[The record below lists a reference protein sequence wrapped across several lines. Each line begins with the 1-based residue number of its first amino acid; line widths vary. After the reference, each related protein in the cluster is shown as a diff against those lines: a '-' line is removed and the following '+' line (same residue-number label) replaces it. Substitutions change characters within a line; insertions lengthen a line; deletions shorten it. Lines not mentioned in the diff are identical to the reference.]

1 MADAVIKPAP
11 HEFQEYVDEKLGY
24 YCGACGNF
32 HHVKQEAVP
41 VVRGPINA
49 RALLHSEVKLNGQH
63 LLTWSIGNQ
72 NDKAREHVQTVEFFP
87 WPRRYP
93 MTEAEP
99 LIFKTWE
106 LLMSKVQVIMD
117 GSESGVAA
125 GAARAEAKYQARGI
139 AEVLA
144 IQMTPFMESSD
155 HVVKCAV
162 AAYKDPEFQVPGL
175 GAHLWDPMRNPDGSV
190 RTPIS
195 SPKTAPRAGVKKAA
209 PRVNNKSTVKLT
221 DKERDGI
228 REAVNSGMFTKED
241 VASMFKVSMAEIES
255 ALA

>member
-63 LLTWSIGNQ
+63 FLTWSVGEQ
-72 NDKAREHVQTVEFFP
+72 SDKAREQVQTVEFFP
-87 WPRRYP
+87 WPRRFP
-93 MTEAEP
+93 MTETEP
-99 LIFKTWE
+99 LIYKTWE
-106 LLMSKVQVIMD
+106 LLMSKVQVIMNAPVVGD
-117 GSESGVAA
+117 ESSSTAA
-125 GAARAEAKYQARGI
+125 NQARGI

-144 IQMTPFMESSD
+144 IQMAPFIESAD
-155 HVVKCAV
+155 HVVRCAV

-175 GAHLWDPMRNPDGSV
+175 GAHLWDPMRNPDGTV
-190 RTPIS
+190 RTPVS
-195 SPKTAPRAGVKKAA
+195 APRTAPRAGVKKAA